1 MLFPAYITLSLVGI
15 FPWCTS
21 ASMRPWEI
29 TRLSV
34 SGLPW
39 RGEEGLHEPL
49 NTLAVEVRDPNEYA
63 NSEPVVQCITKFSYA
78 SPPYHHS
85 FNCTAVSYGRWEFAF
100 FPPNPPQD
108 DAEPQYWNPG
118 QNFTLELRLFPM
130 SSGSWFEGQANF
142 SVSAGGNLRGLCSA
156 GGVCSFAVKEEMLP
170 VYVQQKRGEGLF

>member
-1 MLFPAYITLSLVGI
+1 MLFPASITLSLVAI
-15 FPWCTS
+15 FPWCAS
-21 ASMRPWEI
+21 ASMRPWEL

-63 NSEPVVQCITKFSYA
+63 ISEPVVQCITKFPYA
-78 SPPYHHS
+78 SPPYHQA
-85 FNCTAVSYGRWEFAF
+85 FNCTKVPYGRWDFAF

-108 DAEPQYWNPG
+108 NAEPQYWNPG
-118 QNFTLELRLFPM
+118 QDFTLELRLFPM
-130 SSGSWFEGQANF
+130 SSSSWFGGQVNF

-156 GGVCSFAVKEEMLP
+156 GGVCSFMVKEEMLP
-170 VYVQQKRGEGLF
+170 VYVQQKEG

>member
-15 FPWCTS
+15 LPWCTS
-21 ASMRPWEI
+21 ASMPPWEI

-49 NTLAVEVRDPNEYA
+49 NTLAVEVRDPNDYA
-63 NSEPVVQCITKFSYA
+63 NPQPLVQYITKFPYA
-78 SPPYHHS
+78 SPPYHNA
-85 FNCTAVSYGRWEFAF
+85 FNCTEVSYGRWEFAF
-100 FPPNPPQD
+100 FPPNPPRD

-118 QNFTLELRLFPM
+118 QNFTLELRLLPM
-130 SSGSWFEGQANF
+130 SSGSWFEGQASF

-156 GGVCSFAVKEEMLP
+156 GGVCSFMVKEEMLP
-170 VYVQQKRGEGLF
+170 VYVQQKEV